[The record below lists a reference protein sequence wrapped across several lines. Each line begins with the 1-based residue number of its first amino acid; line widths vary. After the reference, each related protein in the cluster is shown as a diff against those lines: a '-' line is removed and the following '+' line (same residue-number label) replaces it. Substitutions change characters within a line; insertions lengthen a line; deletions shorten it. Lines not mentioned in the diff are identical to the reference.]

1 MYVYD
6 EYDQR
11 IIEDRVKQFRD
22 QTRRYLAGELSEEEF
37 RPLRLQ
43 NGLYIQRFAPM
54 LRVAVPYGQLTS
66 RQTRMMAKIARDYD
80 KGYAHISTRQNVQ
93 FNWPAVE
100 DIPDILAELAT
111 VQMHAIQTSGN
122 CLRNVTTDQFA
133 GVAADEV
140 IDPRPWCEIVRQWTT
155 FHPEFA
161 YLPRKFKIAVN
172 GSTADRA
179 AIEVHD
185 IGLEPVHNAAGEL
198 GFRVLVGGGLGR
210 TPVVGAFIN
219 EFLPWQDLLSYLD
232 AILRVYNR
240 YGRRDNKYKAR
251 IKILVKALTPE
262 VFAQKVDAEM
272 VHLRGGQTTLTE
284 AELHRVAKH
293 FVDPDYKA
301 LDNQTAA
308 LAELD
313 KEHPGFA
320 RWRTRNTL
328 AHKKPGYVAVTLSL
342 KPTGVAPGD
351 ITDKQLDAVAD
362 LADRYSFGQLRTSHE
377 QNIILADVEQSQ
389 LFALWGELREGGF
402 ATPNIG
408 LLTDIICCP
417 GGDFCSLANAKSI
430 PIAESIQRRFD
441 DLDYLFDI
449 GELDLNISGCMNACG
464 HHHVGHIGILGV
476 DKKGEE
482 FYQVSLGGS
491 ASRDASLGKIL
502 GPSFAQEAMPDVIS
516 KLIDVYVEQRT
527 EDERLST
534 PTSVLASTSSR
545 NASMQRIIK
554 NNAVVDET
562 WHLLPKDFNI
572 DDISN
577 CDDLIVPLQLWR
589 EHSRMLKA
597 RDGGLGVW
605 LDADEEAEEIGED
618 VAEFQVIALNFP
630 AFTDGRNYSNARL
643 LRDRYGF
650 KGELRAIGDVLRDQ
664 LFYMHRCGFDAFAVR
679 ADKDPYEALEGLK
692 DFSVTYQ
699 AATDEPLPLFRRR

>member
-54 LRVAVPYGQLTS
+54 LRVAVPYGQLNATQV
-66 RQTRMMAKIARDYD
+66 RTLAKIARDYD

-93 FNWPAVE
+93 YNWPALE

-122 CLRNVTTDQFA
+122 CLRNTTTDQFA
-133 GVAADEV
+133 GVAADELV
-140 IDPRPWCEIVRQWTT
+140 DPRPWCEIVRQWTT

-161 YLPRKFKIAVN
+161 YLPRKFKIAIN
-172 GSTADRA
+172 GSKDDRA

-185 IGLEPVHNAAGEL
+185 IGLEPVRNDAGEL

-210 TPVVGAFIN
+210 TPVVGSFIN
-219 EFLPWQDLLSYLD
+219 EFLPWQDLISYLD

-262 VFAQKVDAEM
+262 VFAEKVEAEM
-272 VHLRGGQTTLTE
+272 AHLRGGSSTLTE
-284 AELHRVAKH
+284 AEVERVSRH

-301 LDNQTAA
+301 LENVDFTA
-308 LAELD
+308 LEQD
-313 KEHPGFA
+313 FPGFA
-320 RWRTRNTL
+320 RWRARNTR
-328 AHKKPGYVAVTLSL
+328 AHKRPGYVAVTLSL

-351 ITDKQLDAVAD
+351 LTDKQLDAVAD
-362 LADRYSFGQLRTSHE
+362 LAERYSFGFLRTSHE
-377 QNIILADVEQSQ
+377 QNIILADVEQRQ
-389 LFALWGELREGGF
+389 LHTLWQELREGGF

-417 GGDFCSLANAKSI
+417 GGDYCSLANAKSI

-482 FYQVSLGGS
+482 FYQVSLGGN

-502 GPSFAQEAMPDVIS
+502 GPSFAQEQMAEVIG
-516 KLIDVYVEQRT
+516 KLIDVYVEKRT
-527 EDERLST
+527 EDERFIDT
-534 PTSVLASTSSR
+534 Y
-545 NASMQRIIK
+545 QRIG
-554 NNAVVDET
+554 
-562 WHLLPKDFNI
+562 I
-572 DDISN
+572 D
-577 CDDLIVPLQLWR
+577 P
-589 EHSRMLKA
+589 
-597 RDGGLGVW
+597 
-605 LDADEEAEEIGED
+605 
-618 VAEFQVIALNFP
+618 
-630 AFTDGRNYSNARL
+630 
-643 LRDRYGF
+643 F
-650 KGELRAIGDVLRDQ
+650 KERV
-664 LFYMHRCGFDAFAVR
+664 Y
-679 ADKDPYEALEGLK
+679 
-692 DFSVTYQ
+692 
-699 AATDEPLPLFRRR
+699 AANH